1 MKEEVET
8 MKGRMTTTTGRKHD
22 IVVAEATNYFAR
34 NSRSVHD
41 MYNADNDKTLDA
53 QQESNFLIKHNIL
66 T

>member
-1 MKEEVET
+1 MKGEVGT
-8 MKGRMTTTTGRKHD
+8 IKGRMTTTTGRKHN
-22 IVVAEATNYFAR
+22 IVVAEVTYYSAR

-53 QQESNFLIKHNIL
+53 QQTSNFLIKHNIL